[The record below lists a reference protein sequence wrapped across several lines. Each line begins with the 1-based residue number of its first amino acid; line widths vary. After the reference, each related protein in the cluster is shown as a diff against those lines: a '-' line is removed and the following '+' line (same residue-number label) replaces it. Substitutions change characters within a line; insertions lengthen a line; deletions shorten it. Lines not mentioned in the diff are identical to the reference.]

1 MINEV
6 EGCFDDESGGSS
18 GLSAALSCGR
28 HDVGHYED
36 VVFVTQIA
44 GGRCED
50 CFGADVEFAIAGE
63 GHADVVF
70 AEEFGDFD
78 GRGERMGRWGRG
90 GWNWRRFW
98 KERLGNYLFRV
109 RFRH

>member
-6 EGCFDDESGGSS
+6 ERCFDDESGGSS
-18 GLSAALSCGR
+18 GLSAALFRGGNY
-28 HDVGHYED
+28 VGHDED
-36 VVFVTQIA
+36 VVFIAEIA
-44 GGRCED
+44 GGGSED

-78 GRGERMGRWGRG
+78 GWGEWVGSWIRSRRGFRW
-90 GWNWRRFW
+90 
-98 KERLGNYLFRV
+98 ERLRG
-109 RFRH
+109 